1 MALPLHKP
9 HQQELFE
16 PDQYLKNHS
25 GRAFFSLLKANP
37 GSSYKSQRS
46 FPVDS
51 MHAVLQAL
59 RSDYDGRDVW
69 ISQAEFFAA
78 CRRLVCL
85 SKIGLLFTDLDT
97 YKKGLTQTPERQT
110 EMLLRHCEKAGL
122 PEPSIVVFSGRGLQA
137 KWLLDGPLPQRA
149 LPRWNAVQ
157 DAINAKLQDFGADAK
172 ALDASRVLRLVQT
185 INSKSGELV
194 RVTHYNSDTY
204 SFDKLSKSLLPFGR
218 ELGQQYDQLDLGID
232 DGGSVILLRPG
243 EGEQSTKQWRNHSEV
258 KNTLGLRQFFGY
270 QLAWDRIAD
279 LRTLAKLRIQ
289 RDGQVPD
296 GQRNLFV
303 FLTAVF
309 LCQARVDQRIIY
321 NELRVI
327 VSEFVPSWTNEH
339 VLASAS
345 AALKRLKQHIAGQ
358 TVDFNGFEVSPRYR
372 FKNET
377 LVSERWLAITSDEE
391 KLLLTVISEAES
403 KRRDAE
409 RARQKRADAGAMT
422 RAAYESNAEQK
433 RATARLMRAT
443 GSSWADVASVV
454 GYKDANSARVA
465 CR

>member
-1 MALPLHKP
+1 MALALQK
-9 HQQELFE
+9 ELFE
-16 PDQYLKNHS
+16 PEQYLQNHS
-25 GRAFFSLLKANP
+25 GKAYFSLLTSKQ

-46 FPVDS
+46 YPVDA

-97 YKKGLTQTPERQT
+97 YKTGLTQTPERQT
-110 EMLLRHCEKAGL
+110 EMLLRHCEKVGL

-149 LPRWNAVQ
+149 LPRWNALQ
-157 DAINAKLQDFGADAK
+157 NAINAKLKDFGADAK

-185 INSKSGELV
+185 VNSKSGELV
-194 RVTHYNSDTY
+194 RVTHYNVDVY
-204 SFDKLSKSLLPFGR
+204 SFDKLAKGLLPYGR
-218 ELGQQYDQLDLGID
+218 ELGQQYDQLDLAID

-243 EGEQSTKQWRNHSEV
+243 DGEQSTKQWRNHSEA
-258 KNTLGLRQFFGY
+258 KNTLGLRQFMGF
-270 QLAWDRIAD
+270 QLAWDRLAD
-279 LRTLAKLRIQ
+279 LRTLAKLRLQ

-303 FLTAVF
+303 FLAAVF
-309 LCQARVDQRIIY
+309 LTQALVDQGRIY
-321 NELRVI
+321 DELRVLA
-327 VSEFVPSWTNEH
+327 SEFVPSWTNPH

-345 AALKRLKQHIAGQ
+345 SALKRLKQHIAGQ

-391 KLLLTVISEAES
+391 KLLLTIISESES

-409 RARQKRADAGAMT
+409 RSAQKRLEAGAVT
-422 RAAYESNAEQK
+422 RAGYLESHEQK
-433 RATARLMRAT
+433 RASARLMKAAGAT
-443 GSSWADVASVV
+443 WQAVADAF
-454 GYKDANSARVA
+454 GYKTADSARLA
-465 CR
+465 CK

>member
-1 MALPLHKP
+1 MALA
-9 HQQELFE
+9 QQKELFE
-16 PDQYLKNHS
+16 PEQYLQNHS
-25 GRAFFSLLKANP
+25 GKAFFSLLTAKP

-59 RSDYDGRDVW
+59 RSDYDGRDTW
-69 ISQAEFFAA
+69 ISQAEFYAA

-85 SKIGLLFTDLDT
+85 SKIGLMFTDLDT
-97 YKKGLTQTPERQT
+97 YKVGLTQTPEKQT
-110 EMLLRHCEKAGL
+110 EMLLRHCEKVGL

-149 LPRWNAVQ
+149 LPRWNALQ

-185 INSKSGELV
+185 VNSRSGELV
-194 RVTHYNSDTY
+194 RVTHYNVDVY
-204 SFDKLSKSLLPFGR
+204 SFDKLAKGLLPYGR
-218 ELGQQYDQLDLGID
+218 ELGQQYDQLDLAID
-232 DGGSVILLRPG
+232 DGGSVILLRPDA
-243 EGEQSTKQWRNHSEV
+243 GEQSHKQWRNHSEA
-258 KNTLGLRQFFGY
+258 KNTVGLRQFFGF
-270 QLAWDRIAD
+270 QLAWDRLAD

-289 RDGQVPD
+289 KDGQVPD

-303 FLTAVF
+303 FLAAVF
-309 LCQARVDQRIIY
+309 LTQALVDQGRIY
-321 NELRVI
+321 DELRVLAA
-327 VSEFVPSWTNEH
+327 EFVPSWTNSH

-377 LVSERWLAITSDEE
+377 LVSARWLAITSDEE
-391 KLLLTVISEAES
+391 KLLLTVISESES
-403 KRRDAE
+403 KRRHAE
-409 RARQKRADAGAMT
+409 RSRESRAAAGAIS

-433 RATARLMRAT
+433 RATARLMRAA
-443 GSSWADVASVV
+443 GSSWSEVASAV

>member
-1 MALPLHKP
+1 MALPLLK
-9 HQQELFE
+9 QQELFE

-37 GSSYKSQRS
+37 GSRYKSQRS
-46 FPVDS
+46 FPIDS

-69 ISQAEFFAA
+69 ISQAEFYAP

-85 SKIGLLFTDLDT
+85 SKIGLLFADLDT
-97 YKKGLTQTPERQT
+97 YKKDLHQSPEKQT
-110 EMLLRHCEKAGL
+110 ELLLRHCEKVGL

-149 LPRWNAVQ
+149 LPRWNALQ

-185 INSKSGELV
+185 VNSRSGELV
-194 RVTHYNSDTY
+194 RVMHYKSGTY
-204 SFDKLSKSLLPFGR
+204 SFDKLAKSLLPFGR
-218 ELGQQYDQLDLGID
+218 ELDPVCDQLGLGID
-232 DGGSVILLRPG
+232 EGGSVILLHPDAG
-243 EGEQSTKQWRNHSEV
+243 EVPRKTWRNHRET
-258 KNTLGLRQFFGY
+258 KNTVGLSQFFGF
-270 QLAWDRIAD
+270 QLAWDRLAD

-289 RDGQVPD
+289 KDGQVPD

-303 FLTAVF
+303 FLSAVF
-309 LCQARVDQRIIY
+309 LCQAHVDQARIY
-321 NELRVI
+321 NELRELA
-327 VSEFVPSWTNEH
+327 SEFVPGWTNSH

-345 AALKRLKQHIAGQ
+345 AALQRLKQHIAGQ
-358 TVDFNGFEVSPRYR
+358 TVDFNGFSVTPRYR

-377 LVSERWLAITSDEE
+377 LVNERWLAINSDEE
-391 KLLLTVISEAES
+391 KLLRTIISETES

-409 RARQKRADAGAMT
+409 RARQKRADAGAIT

-443 GSSWADVASVV
+443 GSSWTEVASAV